1 MYCIGALGQYTPK
14 GWQSHWLEPPSLLNL
29 GCIEGGCKMP
39 NDSGGDFFA
48 RPFVE
53 CADQL
58 TGDENQNDAHLVV
71 RAAFL
76 NCLVHDE
83 RIKSL
88 FEDWGNRTGLFRE
101 AEKIRSS
108 VHALAASC
116 GFEDDLEFVRQF
128 FLDGKDPKDDLVDL
142 TQLKN
147 ASAGFFTAM
156 NKFGKLCKNSGR
168 ELGESLLIF
177 VRDDLKLPFPWIPIE
192 LVHVF
197 YLRLITREF
206 GFEFEIQFTL
216 RGPALSEDFRFEAVA
231 DELISEIWARMLSE
245 FEKAVVASIAPV
257 GKESRAAKNRGQH
270 LEKYAEWFY
279 RKKVNKE
286 SIRAIAQDYCL
297 NNCQVLHSAE
307 NDHR

>member
-1 MYCIGALGQYTPK
+1 
-14 GWQSHWLEPPSLLNL
+14 
-29 GCIEGGCKMP
+29 MP

-116 GFEDDLEFVRQF
+116 GFEDDLEFVRRV
-128 FLDGKDPKDDLVDL
+128 FLDGKDYPKDELVDL

-147 ASAGFFTAM
+147 ASARFFSAM
-156 NKFGKLCKNSGR
+156 TKFGRLSKSSGR
-168 ELGESLLIF
+168 QLGESILVY
-177 VRDDLKLPFPWIPIE
+177 VRDELKLPFPWVCIE
-192 LVHVF
+192 LCHVF
-197 YLRLITREF
+197 YLRVVTRAF
-206 GFEFEIQFTL
+206 GFEFEIQF
-216 RGPALSEDFRFEAVA
+216 ALNEPELAKDLRFEAA
-231 DELISEIWARMLSE
+231 AGESISKVLERILSE
-245 FEKAVVASIAPV
+245 GAKLAKAAVSSEAPA
-257 GKESRAAKNRGQH
+257 GKKSRAAKNGGEH

-279 RKKVNKE
+279 RKKVNNE
-286 SIRAIAQDYCL
+286 SIRAIAQNYCL
-297 NNCQVLHSAE
+297 NNCQELHAGE
-307 NDHR
+307 NDHRRDVRYGIARAEKLLNLVSHSFSDPPLIK